1 MPLESEKILPVYIE
15 EEMKTSYIDYSMSV
29 ITNRA
34 LPDVRDGLKPSN
46 RRILVAMNDLGLAPN
61 RPHRKCAK
69 IAGDTSGN
77 YHPHGEQVV
86 YPTLVRMAQDFNMRY
101 LLVDGQGNFGSIDGD
116 SAAAMRYT
124 EARLTPIAMEMIAD
138 IEKNTV
144 NMRPN
149 YDETREEPTVLPSK
163 FPNLICNGATGIAVG
178 MATNIPSHNLVETV
192 DALCAMID
200 NPEITSEELLQHI
213 TGPDF
218 PTGGLVFGISGMRQG
233 YLTGRGRFF
242 LRAKANIEVQKN
254 GREHIIVSEIPY
266 QINKSN
272 LLERIAELVRDKKI
286 EGISDLRDESD
297 RDGMRIVIE
306 LKKDAQADIALNQLF
321 KMTQMQAT
329 FGMIMLALVNG
340 EPRVLNLAELLKHF
354 IEHRHVVVVRRTKF
368 DLEEAER
375 RAHILEGYKIALDN
389 LDAVIKLIRA
399 SKDPAEAR
407 AGLMERFKL
416 SEIQAQAILDMRLQ
430 RLTGLEREKIIEEYE
445 ATIKLIAELNEI
457 LASKARRMRIIKDEL
472 VELKDKYGDARRT
485 QIIEEEIS
493 DDFSIED
500 LIAEEDM
507 IVTITHSGYIKR
519 LSISSY
525 KRQNRGTKG
534 VIGMETKDE
543 DFAEHM
549 FVASTH
555 NYILFFTRRGR
566 CHWLKVH
573 EIPQGGRLAKGKAI
587 VNLIGID
594 KDDAVAAF
602 VPVRNFDSSD
612 FIILATRQGQIKK
625 TEIRSFSNPRRDGII
640 AMTLPKDDELI
651 GADMCDGTCDIV
663 LATRKGQAVRFP
675 EIKVRDMGRAA
686 YGVRGVTLGA
696 KDYVIGMVVIRREST
711 LLTVTENGF
720 GKRSDISDYRITNR
734 GGKGVINI
742 RVSERNGDVIAIK
755 EVVDGDE
762 LLLITQRGIVNRLA
776 INAIRSIGR
785 ATQGVRLM
793 GLSPDDKLIDV
804 ARVPA
809 AEKVAEILPADSV
822 KPEDASLM
830 DSSNGSV
837 ESETPDE
844 TEPEEDHEPGEE
856 GRGGEGE

>member
-1 MPLESEKILPVYIE
+1 MPLESEKIVPVFIE

-46 RRILVAMNDLGLAPN
+46 RRIMVAMNDLGLAPN
-61 RPHRKCAK
+61 KPHRKCAK

-124 EARLTPIAMEMIAD
+124 EARLSPIAMEMLLD
-138 IEKNTV
+138 LEKNTV
-144 NMRPN
+144 AMKAN

-178 MATNIPSHNLVETV
+178 MATNIPTHNLAETV
-192 DALCAMID
+192 DALCTLID
-200 NPEITSEELLQHI
+200 EPETTSEELLQYI
-213 TGPDF
+213 KGPDF
-218 PTGGLVFGISGMRQG
+218 PTGGLVFGIEGMRQG

-242 LRAKANIEVQKN
+242 IRAKANIEVQKN
-254 GREHIIVSEIPY
+254 GRESIIVSEIPY
-266 QINKSN
+266 QVNKSN
-272 LLERIAELVRDKKI
+272 LLERIAEMVREKKI

-306 LKKDAQADIALNQLF
+306 LKKDAQTDVVLNQLF

-329 FGMIMLALVNG
+329 FGMIMLALVKG
-340 EPRVLNLAELLKHF
+340 EPRVLNLQQILQYF
-354 IEHRHVVVVRRTKF
+354 IDHRHEVVLRRTKY
-368 DLEEAER
+368 DLDEAEK

-389 LDAVIKLIRA
+389 LDAVIKLIRS
-399 SKDPAEAR
+399 SKDPAEAK
-407 AGLMERFKL
+407 AGLIKNFKL
-416 SEIQAQAILDMRLQ
+416 SEIQAQAILDLRLQ
-430 RLTGLEREKIIEEYE
+430 RLTGMEREKIIAEYE
-445 ATIKLIAELNEI
+445 ATIKLIEELNSI
-457 LASKARRMRIIKDEL
+457 LASKTKRMRIIKDEL
-472 VELKDKYGDARRT
+472 NELKDRFGDARRT
-485 QIIEEEIS
+485 QIIEEEINE
-493 DDFSIED
+493 DFNIED

-507 IVTITHSGYIKR
+507 IVTISHSGYIKR

-525 KRQNRGTKG
+525 RRQNRGTKG

-543 DFAEHM
+543 DFCEHM

-555 NYILFFTRRGR
+555 NYILFFTRLGK

-587 VNLIGID
+587 INLIGID
-594 KDDAVAAF
+594 KDDSIAAF
-602 VPVRNFDSSD
+602 VPVRSFDTNE
-612 FIILATRQGQIKK
+612 FIILCTKQGQIKK
-625 TEIRSFSNPRRDGII
+625 TEIKMFSNPRRDGII
-640 AMTLPKDDELI
+640 AMTLPKDDDLI
-651 GADMCDGTCDIV
+651 EAAICDGTSDIV
-663 LATRKGQAVRFP
+663 MATRKGQAVHFP
-675 EIKVRDMGRAA
+675 EVKVRDMGRAA
-686 YGVRGVTLGA
+686 YGVRGITLAEG
-696 KDYVIGMVVIRREST
+696 DLVVGMVVIRREST

-720 GKRSDISDYRITNR
+720 GKRSDIADYRITNR

-742 RVSERNGDVIAIK
+742 RVSERNGEVIAIK

-762 LLLITQRGIVNRLA
+762 ILLITQKGIVNRLA
-776 INAIRSIGR
+776 VNSIRSIGR
-785 ATQGVRLM
+785 ATQGVHLM
-793 GLSPDDKLIDV
+793 SMTDDDKVIDV

-809 AEKVAEILPADSV
+809 GEKV
-822 KPEDASLM
+822 
-830 DSSNGSV
+830 
-837 ESETPDE
+837 
-844 TEPEEDHEPGEE
+844 GE
-856 GRGGEGE
+856 